1 LPELAANLSDAQKK
15 ALGALAKD
23 LEIEFSTNGEMMHA
37 LIRSIP
43 LRPTIAIDPKEFFV
57 ALYTIFLAK
66 ESGPQA
72 GWFLAALPKDFVVG
86 RLKEAS
92 E

>member
-1 LPELAANLSDAQKK
+1 
-15 ALGALAKD
+15 
-23 LEIEFSTNGEMMHA
+23 MHA
-37 LIRSIP
+37 LVRSIP
-43 LRPTIAIDPKEFFV
+43 IRPNAKIEPKDFFV

-66 ESGPQA
+66 DSGPQA
-72 GWFLAALPKDFVVG
+72 GWFLAALPRDFVLK